1 MNIATK
7 IPSEG
12 EAKSAAAAQ
21 NAGAQ
26 GSQSQR
32 NEPQRNEP
40 MKGRVDAIDDGRL
53 FGWAFDPASPDER
66 LLIRVLL
73 DDKPIAEAPADKE
86 RPDLKRNGIGDGKHA
101 FEVMLPQFAVARA
114 GDLVVVAASQSG
126 NEQKLRVPKPDEQ
139 AAEAMIAAPMTRIL
153 DKLDMLMAAQR
164 QLQVNQRSLQRVAPT
179 LDASGNA
186 ASAEL
191 VDISASVEG
200 LRTDLHQRMTELDVH
215 IMRMDG
221 VVAGLE
227 KRMEDVRKRSGG
239 DIKLLFMLVSVLAG
253 FVAGALLTLAVMP

>member
-7 IPSEG
+7 VPTEG
-12 EAKSAAAAQ
+12 EAKQAATPNAAA
-21 NAGAQ
+21 G
-26 GSQSQR
+26 
-32 NEPQRNEP
+32 PQRTEA
-40 MKGRVDAIDDGRL
+40 MKGRVDAIEEGRL
-53 FGWAFDPASPDER
+53 YGWAFDPSVPTER

-73 DDKPIAEAPADKE
+73 DDKPIAEAPADKD

-101 FEVMLPQFAVARA
+101 FEVMLPQFAAARA
-114 GDLVVVAASQSG
+114 GELVVVAANAAG
-126 NEQKLRVPKPDEQ
+126 GEQKLRVPKPDEQ
-139 AAEAMIAAPMTRIL
+139 AAEALIAAPMTRIL

-186 ASAEL
+186 APAEL
-191 VDISASVEG
+191 LDIASSVDG

-227 KRMEDVRKRSGG
+227 QRMEDVRKRSSG
-239 DIKLLFMLVSVLAG
+239 DIKLLFMLMFVLAG

>member
-12 EAKSAAAAQ
+12 AQKPVEAQ
-21 NAGAQ
+21 NASPTAQ
-26 GSQSQR
+26 R
-32 NEPQRNEP
+32 TEA
-40 MKGRVDAIDDGRL
+40 MKGRVDAIEEGRL
-53 FGWAFDPASPDER
+53 YGWAFDPSYPTER
-66 LLIRVLL
+66 LIIRVLL
-73 DDKPIAEAPADKE
+73 DEKPIAEAPADKE
-86 RPDLKRNGIGDGKHA
+86 RPDLKRNGIGDGLHA
-101 FEVMLPQFAVARA
+101 FEVMLPQFAAARA
-114 GDLVVVAASQSG
+114 GDLVVVAANAAG

-139 AAEAMIAAPMTRIL
+139 AAEALIAAPMTRIL

-164 QLQVNQRSLQRVAPT
+164 QLQVNQRSLQRAAPT
-179 LDASGNA
+179 IDSSGNA
-186 ASAEL
+186 APAEL
-191 VDISASVEG
+191 LDIAGSVDA

-227 KRMEDVRKRSGG
+227 QRMEDVRKRSSG
-239 DIKLLFMLVSVLAG
+239 DIKVLFVLAAVLTG

>member
-7 IPSEG
+7 IPSE
-12 EAKSAAAAQ
+12 EAQKPVEAQSASPTAQ
-21 NAGAQ
+21 RTEA
-26 GSQSQR
+26 
-32 NEPQRNEP
+32 
-40 MKGRVDAIDDGRL
+40 MKGRVDAIEEGRL
-53 FGWAFDPASPDER
+53 YGWAFDPSYPTER
-66 LLIRVLL
+66 LIIRVLL

-86 RPDLKRNGIGDGKHA
+86 RPDLKRNGIGDGLHA
-101 FEVMLPQFAVARA
+101 FEVMLPQFAAARA
-114 GDLVVVAASQSG
+114 GDLVVVAANASG

-139 AAEAMIAAPMTRIL
+139 AAEALIAAPMTRIL

-164 QLQVNQRSLQRVAPT
+164 QLQVNQRSLQRAAPT
-179 LDASGNA
+179 IDSSGNA
-186 ASAEL
+186 APAEL
-191 VDISASVEG
+191 LDIAGSVDA

-227 KRMEDVRKRSGG
+227 QRMEDVRKRSSG
-239 DIKLLFMLVSVLAG
+239 DIKVLFVLAAVLTG

>member
-7 IPSEG
+7 VPSEG
-12 EAKSAAAAQ
+12 EAKQAATPNAAA
-21 NAGAQ
+21 G
-26 GSQSQR
+26 
-32 NEPQRNEP
+32 PQRTEA
-40 MKGRVDAIDDGRL
+40 MKGRVDAIEEGRL
-53 FGWAFDPASPDER
+53 YGWAFDPSVPTER

-73 DDKPIAEAPADKE
+73 DDKPIAEAPADKD

-101 FEVMLPQFAVARA
+101 FEVMLPQFAAARA
-114 GDLVVVAASQSG
+114 GELVVVAANAAG
-126 NEQKLRVPKPDEQ
+126 GEQKLRVPKPDEQ
-139 AAEAMIAAPMTRIL
+139 AAEALIAAPMTRIL

-186 ASAEL
+186 APGEL
-191 VDISASVEG
+191 LDIASSVDG

-227 KRMEDVRKRSGG
+227 QRMEDVRKRSSG
-239 DIKLLFMLVSVLAG
+239 DIKLLFMLMFVLAG

>member
-7 IPSEG
+7 VPTEG
-12 EAKSAAAAQ
+12 EAKQAATPNAAA
-21 NAGAQ
+21 G
-26 GSQSQR
+26 
-32 NEPQRNEP
+32 PQRTEA
-40 MKGRVDAIDDGRL
+40 MKGRVDAIEEGRL
-53 FGWAFDPASPDER
+53 YGWAFDPSVPTER

-73 DDKPIAEAPADKE
+73 DDKPIAEAPADKD

-101 FEVMLPQFAVARA
+101 FEVMLPQFAATRA
-114 GDLVVVAASQSG
+114 GELVVVAANAAG
-126 NEQKLRVPKPDEQ
+126 GEQKLRVPKPDEQ
-139 AAEAMIAAPMTRIL
+139 AAEALIAAPMTCIL

-186 ASAEL
+186 APAEL
-191 VDISASVEG
+191 LDIASSVDG

-227 KRMEDVRKRSGG
+227 QRMEDVRKRSSG
-239 DIKLLFMLVSVLAG
+239 DIKLLFMLMFVLAG

>member
-7 IPSEG
+7 IPSEVAQKPV
-12 EAKSAAAAQ
+12 EAQSASPTAQ
-21 NAGAQ
+21 RAEA
-26 GSQSQR
+26 
-32 NEPQRNEP
+32 
-40 MKGRVDAIDDGRL
+40 MKGRVDAIEEGRL
-53 FGWAFDPASPDER
+53 YGWAFDPSYPTER
-66 LLIRVLL
+66 LIIRVLL

-86 RPDLKRNGIGDGKHA
+86 RPDLKRNGIGDGLHA
-101 FEVMLPQFAVARA
+101 FEVMLPQFAAARA
-114 GDLVVVAASQSG
+114 GDLVVVAANAAG

-139 AAEAMIAAPMTRIL
+139 AAEALIAAPMTRIL

-164 QLQVNQRSLQRVAPT
+164 QLQVNQRSLQRAAPT
-179 LDASGNA
+179 IDSSGNA
-186 ASAEL
+186 APAEL
-191 VDISASVEG
+191 LDIAGSVDA

-227 KRMEDVRKRSGG
+227 QRMEDVRKRSSG
-239 DIKLLFMLVSVLAG
+239 DIKVLFVLAAVLTG

>member
-7 IPSEG
+7 VPSEG
-12 EAKSAAAAQ
+12 EAKQAATPNAAA
-21 NAGAQ
+21 G
-26 GSQSQR
+26 
-32 NEPQRNEP
+32 PQRTEA
-40 MKGRVDAIDDGRL
+40 MKGRVDAIEEGRL
-53 FGWAFDPASPDER
+53 YGWAFDPSVPTER

-73 DDKPIAEAPADKE
+73 DDKPIAEAPADKD

-101 FEVMLPQFAVARA
+101 FEVMLPQFAATRA
-114 GDLVVVAASQSG
+114 GELVVVAANAAG
-126 NEQKLRVPKPDEQ
+126 GEQKLRVPKPDEQ
-139 AAEAMIAAPMTRIL
+139 AAEALIAAPMTRIL

-186 ASAEL
+186 APAEL
-191 VDISASVEG
+191 LDIASSVDG

-227 KRMEDVRKRSGG
+227 QRMEDVRKRSSG
-239 DIKLLFMLVSVLAG
+239 DIKLLFMLMFVLAG

>member
-7 IPSEG
+7 VPSEG
-12 EAKSAAAAQ
+12 EAKQAATSNAAA
-21 NAGAQ
+21 G
-26 GSQSQR
+26 
-32 NEPQRNEP
+32 PQRTEA
-40 MKGRVDAIDDGRL
+40 MKGRVDAIEEGRL
-53 FGWAFDPASPDER
+53 YGWAFDPSVPTER

-73 DDKPIAEAPADKE
+73 DDKPIAEAPADKD

-101 FEVMLPQFAVARA
+101 FEVMLPQFAAARA
-114 GDLVVVAASQSG
+114 GELVVVAANAAG
-126 NEQKLRVPKPDEQ
+126 TEQKLRVPKPDEQ
-139 AAEAMIAAPMTRIL
+139 AAEALIAAPMTRML

-179 LDASGNA
+179 LDASGNGA
-186 ASAEL
+186 PAEL
-191 VDISASVEG
+191 LDIASSVDG

-227 KRMEDVRKRSGG
+227 QRMEDVRKRSSG
-239 DIKLLFMLVSVLAG
+239 DIKLLFMLMFVMAG

>member
-7 IPSEG
+7 VPTEG
-12 EAKSAAAAQ
+12 EAKQAATPNAAA
-21 NAGAQ
+21 G
-26 GSQSQR
+26 
-32 NEPQRNEP
+32 PQRTEA
-40 MKGRVDAIDDGRL
+40 MKGRVDAIEEGRL
-53 FGWAFDPASPDER
+53 YGWAFDPSVPTER

-73 DDKPIAEAPADKE
+73 DDKPIAEAPADKD

-101 FEVMLPQFAVARA
+101 FEVMLPQFAAARA
-114 GDLVVVAASQSG
+114 GELVVVAANAAG
-126 NEQKLRVPKPDEQ
+126 GEQKLRVPKPDEQ
-139 AAEAMIAAPMTRIL
+139 AAEALIAAPMTRIL

-186 ASAEL
+186 APAEL
-191 VDISASVEG
+191 LDIASSVDG

-227 KRMEDVRKRSGG
+227 QRMEDVRKRSSG
-239 DIKLLFMLVSVLAG
+239 DIKLLFLLMFVLAG

>member
-7 IPSEG
+7 VPSEG
-12 EAKSAAAAQ
+12 EAKQAATPNAAA
-21 NAGAQ
+21 G
-26 GSQSQR
+26 
-32 NEPQRNEP
+32 PQKTES
-40 MKGRVDAIDDGRL
+40 MKGRVDAIEEGRL
-53 FGWAFDPASPDER
+53 YGWAFDPSVPTER

-73 DDKPIAEAPADKE
+73 DDKPIAEAPADKD

-101 FEVMLPQFAVARA
+101 FEVMLPQFAAARA
-114 GDLVVVAASQSG
+114 GELVVVAANAAG
-126 NEQKLRVPKPDEQ
+126 GEQKLRVPKPDEQ
-139 AAEAMIAAPMTRIL
+139 AAEALIAAPMTRIL

-186 ASAEL
+186 APAEL
-191 VDISASVEG
+191 LDIASSVDG

-227 KRMEDVRKRSGG
+227 QRMEDVRKRSSG
-239 DIKLLFMLVSVLAG
+239 DIKLLFMLMFVLAG

>member
-12 EAKSAAAAQ
+12 AQKPVEAQ
-21 NAGAQ
+21 NASPTAQ
-26 GSQSQR
+26 R
-32 NEPQRNEP
+32 TEA
-40 MKGRVDAIDDGRL
+40 MKGRVDAIEEGRL
-53 FGWAFDPASPDER
+53 YGWAFDPSYPTER
-66 LLIRVLL
+66 LIVRVLL

-86 RPDLKRNGIGDGKHA
+86 RPDLKRNGIGDGLHA
-101 FEVMLPQFAVARA
+101 FEVMLPQFAAARA
-114 GDLVVVAASQSG
+114 GDLVVVAANAAG

-139 AAEAMIAAPMTRIL
+139 AAEALIAAPMTRIL

-164 QLQVNQRSLQRVAPT
+164 QLQVNQRSLQRAAPT
-179 LDASGNA
+179 IDSSGNA
-186 ASAEL
+186 APAEL
-191 VDISASVEG
+191 LDIAGSVDA

-227 KRMEDVRKRSGG
+227 QRMEDVRKRSSG
-239 DIKLLFMLVSVLAG
+239 DIKVLFVLAAVLTG

>member
-7 IPSEG
+7 VPSEG
-12 EAKSAAAAQ
+12 EAKQAATPNAAA
-21 NAGAQ
+21 G
-26 GSQSQR
+26 
-32 NEPQRNEP
+32 PQRTA
-40 MKGRVDAIDDGRL
+40 MKGRVDAIEEGRL
-53 FGWAFDPASPDER
+53 YGWAFDPSVPTER

-73 DDKPIAEAPADKE
+73 DDKPIAEAPADKD

-101 FEVMLPQFAVARA
+101 FEVMLPQFAAARA
-114 GDLVVVAASQSG
+114 GELVVVAANAAG
-126 NEQKLRVPKPDEQ
+126 GEQKLRVPKPDEQ
-139 AAEAMIAAPMTRIL
+139 AAEALIAAPMTRIL

-186 ASAEL
+186 APAEL
-191 VDISASVEG
+191 LDIASSVDG

-227 KRMEDVRKRSGG
+227 QRMEDVRKRSSG
-239 DIKLLFMLVSVLAG
+239 DIKLLFMLMFVLAG

>member
-7 IPSEG
+7 VPTEG
-12 EAKSAAAAQ
+12 EAKQAATPNAAA
-21 NAGAQ
+21 G
-26 GSQSQR
+26 
-32 NEPQRNEP
+32 PQRTEA
-40 MKGRVDAIDDGRL
+40 MKGRVDAIEEGRL
-53 FGWAFDPASPDER
+53 YGWAFDPSVPTER

-73 DDKPIAEAPADKE
+73 DDKPIAEAPADKD

-101 FEVMLPQFAVARA
+101 FEVMLPQFAATRA
-114 GDLVVVAASQSG
+114 GELVVVAANAAG
-126 NEQKLRVPKPDEQ
+126 GEQKLRVPKPDEQ
-139 AAEAMIAAPMTRIL
+139 AAEALIAAPMTRI
-153 DKLDMLMAAQR
+153 LDMLMAAQR

-186 ASAEL
+186 APAEL
-191 VDISASVEG
+191 LDIASSVDG

-227 KRMEDVRKRSGG
+227 QRMEDVRKRSSG
-239 DIKLLFMLVSVLAG
+239 DIKLLFMLMFVLAG

>member
-12 EAKSAAAAQ
+12 AQKPAEAQSA
-21 NAGAQ
+21 
-26 GSQSQR
+26 SPT
-32 NEPQRNEP
+32 PQRTEA
-40 MKGRVDAIDDGRL
+40 MKGRVDAIEEGRL
-53 FGWAFDPASPDER
+53 YGWAFDPSYPTER
-66 LLIRVLL
+66 LIIRVLL
-73 DDKPIAEAPADKE
+73 DDKPIAEAPADKD
-86 RPDLKRNGIGDGKHA
+86 RPDLKRNGIGDGMHA

-114 GDLVVVAASQSG
+114 GELVVVAANATG
-126 NEQKLRVPKPDEQ
+126 AEQKLRVPKPDEQ
-139 AAEAMIAAPMTRIL
+139 AAEALIAAPMTRIL

-164 QLQVNQRSLQRVAPT
+164 QLQVNQRSLQRAAPT
-179 LDASGNA
+179 IDSAGNA
-186 ASAEL
+186 SSTDLLDIAGS
-191 VDISASVEG
+191 VDA

-227 KRMEDVRKRSGG
+227 QRMEDVRKRSSG
-239 DIKLLFMLVSVLAG
+239 DIKVLFVLAAVLTG

>member
-7 IPSEG
+7 VPTEG
-12 EAKSAAAAQ
+12 EAKQAATPNAAA
-21 NAGAQ
+21 G
-26 GSQSQR
+26 
-32 NEPQRNEP
+32 PQRTEA
-40 MKGRVDAIDDGRL
+40 MKGRVDAIEEGRL
-53 FGWAFDPASPDER
+53 YGWAFDPSVPTER

-73 DDKPIAEAPADKE
+73 DDKPIAEAPADKD

-101 FEVMLPQFAVARA
+101 FEVMLPQFAAARA
-114 GDLVVVAASQSG
+114 GELVVVAANAAG
-126 NEQKLRVPKPDEQ
+126 GEQKLRVPKPDEQ
-139 AAEAMIAAPMTRIL
+139 AAEALIAAPMTRIL

-186 ASAEL
+186 APAEL
-191 VDISASVEG
+191 LDIASSVDG

-227 KRMEDVRKRSGG
+227 QRMEDVRKRSSG
-239 DIKLLFMLVSVLAG
+239 DIKLLFMLMFVLAG
-253 FVAGALLTLAVMP
+253 FVAGAF

>member
-7 IPSEG
+7 VPTEG
-12 EAKSAAAAQ
+12 EAKQAATPNAAA
-21 NAGAQ
+21 G
-26 GSQSQR
+26 
-32 NEPQRNEP
+32 PQRTEA
-40 MKGRVDAIDDGRL
+40 MKGRVDAIEEGRL
-53 FGWAFDPASPDER
+53 YGWAFDPSVPTER

-73 DDKPIAEAPADKE
+73 DDKPIAEAPADKD
-86 RPDLKRNGIGDGKHA
+86 RPPDLKRNGIGDGKHA
-101 FEVMLPQFAVARA
+101 FEVMLPQFAAARA
-114 GDLVVVAASQSG
+114 GELVVVAANAAG
-126 NEQKLRVPKPDEQ
+126 GEQKLRVPKPDEQ
-139 AAEAMIAAPMTRIL
+139 AAEALIAAPMTRIL

-186 ASAEL
+186 APAEL
-191 VDISASVEG
+191 LDIASSVDG

-227 KRMEDVRKRSGG
+227 QRMEDVRKRSSG
-239 DIKLLFMLVSVLAG
+239 DIKLLFMLMFVLAG
-253 FVAGALLTLAVMP
+253 FVAGAF

>member
-7 IPSEG
+7 VPTEG
-12 EAKSAAAAQ
+12 EAKQAATPNAAA
-21 NAGAQ
+21 G
-26 GSQSQR
+26 
-32 NEPQRNEP
+32 PQRTEA
-40 MKGRVDAIDDGRL
+40 MKGRVDAIEEGRL
-53 FGWAFDPASPDER
+53 YGWAFDPSVPTER

-73 DDKPIAEAPADKE
+73 DDKPIAEAPADKD

-101 FEVMLPQFAVARA
+101 FEVMLPQFAAARA
-114 GDLVVVAASQSG
+114 GELVVVAANAAG
-126 NEQKLRVPKPDEQ
+126 GEQKLRVPKPDEQ
-139 AAEAMIAAPMTRIL
+139 AAEALIAAPMTRIL
-153 DKLDMLMAAQR
+153 DKLDILMAAQR

-186 ASAEL
+186 APAEL
-191 VDISASVEG
+191 LDIASSVDG

-227 KRMEDVRKRSGG
+227 QRMEDVRKRSSG
-239 DIKLLFMLVSVLAG
+239 DIKLLFMLMFVLAG

>member
-7 IPSEG
+7 VPSEG
-12 EAKSAAAAQ
+12 ETKQAATPNAAA
-21 NAGAQ
+21 G
-26 GSQSQR
+26 
-32 NEPQRNEP
+32 PQRTEA
-40 MKGRVDAIDDGRL
+40 MKGRVDAIEEGRL
-53 FGWAFDPASPDER
+53 YGWAFDPSVPTER

-73 DDKPIAEAPADKE
+73 DDKPIAEAPADKD

-101 FEVMLPQFAVARA
+101 FEVMLPQFAATRA
-114 GDLVVVAASQSG
+114 GELVVVAANAAG
-126 NEQKLRVPKPDEQ
+126 GEQKLRVPKPDEQ
-139 AAEAMIAAPMTRIL
+139 AAEALIAAPMTRIL

-186 ASAEL
+186 APAEL
-191 VDISASVEG
+191 LDIASSVDG

-227 KRMEDVRKRSGG
+227 QRMEDVRKRSSG
-239 DIKLLFMLVSVLAG
+239 DIKLLFMLMFVLAG

>member
-7 IPSEG
+7 VPTEG
-12 EAKSAAAAQ
+12 EAKQAATPNAAA
-21 NAGAQ
+21 G
-26 GSQSQR
+26 
-32 NEPQRNEP
+32 PQRTEA
-40 MKGRVDAIDDGRL
+40 MKGRVDAIEEGRL
-53 FGWAFDPASPDER
+53 YGWAFDPSVPTER

-73 DDKPIAEAPADKE
+73 DDKPIAEAPADKD

-101 FEVMLPQFAVARA
+101 FEVMLPQFAATRA
-114 GDLVVVAASQSG
+114 GELVVVAANATG
-126 NEQKLRVPKPDEQ
+126 GEQKLRVPKPDEQ
-139 AAEAMIAAPMTRIL
+139 AAEALIAAPMTRIL

-186 ASAEL
+186 APAEL
-191 VDISASVEG
+191 LDIASSVDG

-227 KRMEDVRKRSGG
+227 QRMEDVRKRSSG
-239 DIKLLFMLVSVLAG
+239 DIKLLFMLMFVLAG

>member
-7 IPSEG
+7 VPSEG
-12 EAKSAAAAQ
+12 EAKQAATPNAAA
-21 NAGAQ
+21 G
-26 GSQSQR
+26 
-32 NEPQRNEP
+32 PQRTEA
-40 MKGRVDAIDDGRL
+40 MKGRVDAIEEGRL
-53 FGWAFDPASPDER
+53 YGWAFDPSVPTER

-73 DDKPIAEAPADKE
+73 DDKPIAEAPADKD

-101 FEVMLPQFAVARA
+101 FEVMLPQFAAARA
-114 GDLVVVAASQSG
+114 GELVVVAANAAG
-126 NEQKLRVPKPDEQ
+126 GEQKLRVPKPDEQ
-139 AAEAMIAAPMTRIL
+139 AAEALIAAPMTRIL

-186 ASAEL
+186 APAEL
-191 VDISASVEG
+191 LDIASSVDG

-227 KRMEDVRKRSGG
+227 QRMEDVRKRSSG
-239 DIKLLFMLVSVLAG
+239 DIKLLFMLMFVLAG

>member
-7 IPSEG
+7 IPSE
-12 EAKSAAAAQ
+12 EAQKPVEAQSASPTAQ
-21 NAGAQ
+21 RTEA
-26 GSQSQR
+26 
-32 NEPQRNEP
+32 
-40 MKGRVDAIDDGRL
+40 MKGRVDAIEEGRL
-53 FGWAFDPASPDER
+53 YGWAFDPSYPTER
-66 LLIRVLL
+66 LIIRVLL

-86 RPDLKRNGIGDGKHA
+86 RPDLKRNGIGDGLHA
-101 FEVMLPQFAVARA
+101 FEVMLPQFAAARA
-114 GDLVVVAASQSG
+114 GDLVVVAANAAG

-139 AAEAMIAAPMTRIL
+139 AAEALIAAPMTRIL

-164 QLQVNQRSLQRVAPT
+164 QLQVNQRSLQRAAPT
-179 LDASGNA
+179 IDSSGNA
-186 ASAEL
+186 APAEL
-191 VDISASVEG
+191 LDIAGSVDA

-227 KRMEDVRKRSGG
+227 QRMEDVRKRSSG
-239 DIKLLFMLVSVLAG
+239 DIKVLFVLAAVLTG

>member
-7 IPSEG
+7 VPAEG
-12 EAKSAAAAQ
+12 EAKQAATPNAAA
-21 NAGAQ
+21 G
-26 GSQSQR
+26 
-32 NEPQRNEP
+32 PQRTEA
-40 MKGRVDAIDDGRL
+40 MKGRVDAIEEGRL
-53 FGWAFDPASPDER
+53 YGWAFDPSVPTER

-73 DDKPIAEAPADKE
+73 DDKPIAEAPADKD

-101 FEVMLPQFAVARA
+101 FEVMLPQFAAARA
-114 GDLVVVAASQSG
+114 GELVVVAANAAG
-126 NEQKLRVPKPDEQ
+126 GEQKLRVPKPDEQ
-139 AAEAMIAAPMTRIL
+139 AAEALIAAPMTRIL

-186 ASAEL
+186 APAEL
-191 VDISASVEG
+191 LDIASSVDG

-227 KRMEDVRKRSGG
+227 QRMEDVRKRSSG
-239 DIKLLFMLVSVLAG
+239 DIKLLFMLMFVLAG

>member
-7 IPSEG
+7 VPTEG
-12 EAKSAAAAQ
+12 EAKQAATPNAAA
-21 NAGAQ
+21 G
-26 GSQSQR
+26 
-32 NEPQRNEP
+32 PQRTEA
-40 MKGRVDAIDDGRL
+40 MKGRVDAIEEGRL
-53 FGWAFDPASPDER
+53 YGWAFDPSVPTER

-73 DDKPIAEAPADKE
+73 DDKPIAEAPADKD

-101 FEVMLPQFAVARA
+101 FEVMLPQFAAARA
-114 GDLVVVAASQSG
+114 GELVVVAANAAG
-126 NEQKLRVPKPDEQ
+126 GEQKLRVPKPDEQ
-139 AAEAMIAAPMTRIL
+139 AAEALIAAPMTRIL

-186 ASAEL
+186 APAEL
-191 VDISASVEG
+191 LDIASSVDG

-227 KRMEDVRKRSGG
+227 QRMEDVRKRSSG
-239 DIKLLFMLVSVLAG
+239 DIKLMFMLMFVLAG

>member
-7 IPSEG
+7 IPSEVAQKPV
-12 EAKSAAAAQ
+12 EAQSASPTAQ
-21 NAGAQ
+21 RAEAI
-26 GSQSQR
+26 
-32 NEPQRNEP
+32 
-40 MKGRVDAIDDGRL
+40 KGRVDAIEEGRL
-53 FGWAFDPASPDER
+53 YGWAFDPSYPTER
-66 LLIRVLL
+66 LIIRVLL

-86 RPDLKRNGIGDGKHA
+86 RPDLKRNGIGDGLHA
-101 FEVMLPQFAVARA
+101 FEVMLPQFAAARA
-114 GDLVVVAASQSG
+114 GDLVVVAANAAG

-139 AAEAMIAAPMTRIL
+139 AAEALIAAPMTRIL

-164 QLQVNQRSLQRVAPT
+164 QLQVNQRSLQRAAPT
-179 LDASGNA
+179 IDNSGNA
-186 ASAEL
+186 APAEL
-191 VDISASVEG
+191 LDIAGSVDA

-227 KRMEDVRKRSGG
+227 QRMEDVRKRSSG
-239 DIKLLFMLVSVLAG
+239 DIKVLFVLAAVLTG

>member
-12 EAKSAAAAQ
+12 EAKQAATPNAAA
-21 NAGAQ
+21 G
-26 GSQSQR
+26 
-32 NEPQRNEP
+32 PQRTEA
-40 MKGRVDAIDDGRL
+40 MKGRVDAIEEGRL
-53 FGWAFDPASPDER
+53 YGWAFDPSVPTER

-73 DDKPIAEAPADKE
+73 DDKPIAEAPADKD

-101 FEVMLPQFAVARA
+101 FEVMLPQFAAARA
-114 GDLVVVAASQSG
+114 GELVVVAANAAG
-126 NEQKLRVPKPDEQ
+126 GEQKLRVPKPDEQ
-139 AAEAMIAAPMTRIL
+139 AAEALIAAPMTRIL

-186 ASAEL
+186 APAEL
-191 VDISASVEG
+191 LDIASSVDG

-227 KRMEDVRKRSGG
+227 QRMEDVRKRSSG
-239 DIKLLFMLVSVLAG
+239 DIKLLFMLMFVLAG

>member
-12 EAKSAAAAQ
+12 EAKQAATPNAAA
-21 NAGAQ
+21 G
-26 GSQSQR
+26 
-32 NEPQRNEP
+32 PQRTEA
-40 MKGRVDAIDDGRL
+40 MKGRVDAIEEGRL
-53 FGWAFDPASPDER
+53 YGWAFDPSVPTER

-73 DDKPIAEAPADKE
+73 DDKPIAEAPADKD

-101 FEVMLPQFAVARA
+101 FEVMLPQFAAARA
-114 GDLVVVAASQSG
+114 GELVVVAANAAG
-126 NEQKLRVPKPDEQ
+126 GEQKLRVPKPDEQ
-139 AAEAMIAAPMTRIL
+139 AAEALIAAPMTRIL

-186 ASAEL
+186 APAEL
-191 VDISASVEG
+191 LDIASSVDG

-227 KRMEDVRKRSGG
+227 QRMEDVRKRSSG
-239 DIKLLFMLVSVLAG
+239 DIKLLFMLMFVMAG

>member
-7 IPSEG
+7 VPAEG
-12 EAKSAAAAQ
+12 AANPAAAQ
-21 NAGAQ
+21 TASAA
-26 GSQSQR
+26 
-32 NEPQRNEP
+32 PQRTEA
-40 MKGRVDAIDDGRL
+40 MKGRVDAIEEGRL
-53 FGWAFDPASPDER
+53 YGWAFDPGAPTER

-86 RPDLKRNGIGDGKHA
+86 RPDLKRNGIGDGLHA
-101 FEVMLPQFAVARA
+101 FEVMLPQFAAARA
-114 GDLVVVAASQSG
+114 GELVVVAANAAG

-139 AAEAMIAAPMTRIL
+139 AAEALIAAPMTRIL

-164 QLQVNQRSLQRVAPT
+164 QLQVNQRSLQRVAPV
-179 LDASGNA
+179 LDSSGNA
-186 ASAEL
+186 APAEL
-191 VDISASVEG
+191 ADIATSVDG

-227 KRMEDVRKRSGG
+227 KRIDDVRKRAGG
-239 DIKLLFMLVSVLAG
+239 DVKLLFMLMYVMAG
-253 FVAGALLTLAVMP
+253 FVAGAILTLFVMR